1 MLLATK
7 NIKRT
12 TTPVNPDK
20 HCNLA
25 KWHYH
30 LRFSC
35 VAFCRAIC
43 RVRCIEVF
51 MSIVSHTFPGKISL
65 ASLLLLGLSACQ
77 TNVPSSASNQVQ
89 EQPAAHNNFN
99 SVLWYQTSA
108 EFRANSIQTYRQA
121 TDLLS
126 KAKND
131 NQWTV
136 WPQANAANLPPAI
149 IVDIDETILDNSPA
163 AAQDILTNAAFSD
176 ASWDRWVSLAK
187 ADAVPGA
194 VAFVNAAEAMGIKVL
209 YISNRACSKRANT
222 PSACPQKDDT
232 LKNLQAVGIQQ
243 ISAAQLWLKAEQP
256 DWSSEKESRRQLA
269 MQSYRVIMSVG
280 DDFGDFLPN
289 VKKNITPGQRAA
301 LVDQYQAHWGTK
313 FFMLPN
319 PTYGSWDTILDQP
332 KQQYLRGF

>member
-1 MLLATK
+1 MT
-7 NIKRT
+7 
-12 TTPVNPDK
+12 V
-20 HCNLA
+20 
-25 KWHYH
+25 
-30 LRFSC
+30 FS
-35 VAFCRAIC
+35 R
-43 RVRCIEVF
+43 
-51 MSIVSHTFPGKISL
+51 TFPGNIS
-65 ASLLLLGLSACQ
+65 AATLLIIGLSACQ
-77 TNVPSSASNQVQ
+77 TTVPSTTSTQSTA
-89 EQPAAHNNFN
+89 QPTTHNNFN

-108 EFRANSIQTYRQA
+108 EFRANSLQTYRQA

-126 KAKND
+126 RAKND
-131 NQWTV
+131 STWTV
-136 WPQANAANLPPAI
+136 WPQANATKLPPAI

-163 AAQDILTNAAFSD
+163 AAQDVLTNAAFSD

-222 PSACPQKDDT
+222 QSTCPQKDDT

-243 ISAAQLWLKAEQP
+243 ITAAQLWLKAEQP

-289 VKKNITPGQRAA
+289 VKKNITPAQRAA

-313 FFMLPN
+313 FFMLSN
-319 PTYGSWDTILDQP
+319 PTYGSWDTILNQP

>member
-1 MLLATK
+1 MTV
-7 NIKRT
+7 ISR
-12 TTPVNPDK
+12 
-20 HCNLA
+20 
-25 KWHYH
+25 
-30 LRFSC
+30 
-35 VAFCRAIC
+35 
-43 RVRCIEVF
+43 
-51 MSIVSHTFPGKISL
+51 TFPGNIS
-65 ASLLLLGLSACQ
+65 AAALLIIGLSACQ
-77 TNVPSSASNQVQ
+77 TTVPSTAAKQSTG
-89 EQPAAHNNFN
+89 QPTAHNNFN

-108 EFRANSIQTYRQA
+108 EFRANSLQTYRQA

-126 KAKND
+126 RAKND
-131 NQWTV
+131 STWTV
-136 WPQANAANLPPAI
+136 WPQANATKLPPAI

-163 AAQDILTNAAFSD
+163 AAQDVLSNAAFSD

-209 YISNRACSKRANT
+209 YISNRACSKRAA
-222 PSACPQKDDT
+222 SESICPQKDDT
-232 LKNLQAVGIQQ
+232 LKNLKAVGIQQ
-243 ISAAQLWLKAEQP
+243 INAAQLWLKAEQP

-289 VKKNITPGQRAA
+289 VKKNITPAQRAA

-313 FFMLPN
+313 FFMLSN
-319 PTYGSWDTILDQP
+319 PTYGSWDTILNQP

>member
-1 MLLATK
+1 MSL
-7 NIKRT
+7 
-12 TTPVNPDK
+12 
-20 HCNLA
+20 
-25 KWHYH
+25 
-30 LRFSC
+30 
-35 VAFCRAIC
+35 
-43 RVRCIEVF
+43 VF
-51 MSIVSHTFPGKISL
+51 NSLPGKIAVS
-65 ASLLLLGLSACQ
+65 ALLIVNLSACQ
-77 TNVPSSASNQVQ
+77 TAVQPMTSNVAPEPV
-89 EQPAAHNNFN
+89 PPTAHNNFN

-108 EFRANSIQTYRQA
+108 EFRASAIQTYRQA
-121 TDLLS
+121 TDLLT
-126 KAKND
+126 KAKSDHN
-131 NQWTV
+131 WTV
-136 WPQANAANLPPAI
+136 WPQTNAANLPVAI

-163 AAQDILTNAAFSD
+163 AAQDVLTNAAFSD

-232 LKNLQAVGIQQ
+232 LKNLQAVGIQK
-243 ISAAQLWLKAEQP
+243 ISAEQLWLKAEQA

-289 VKKNITPGQRAA
+289 VKKNITPAQRAA
-301 LVDQYQAHWGTK
+301 LVDQYQAHWGTR

-319 PTYGSWDTILDQP
+319 PTYGSWDTILNQP